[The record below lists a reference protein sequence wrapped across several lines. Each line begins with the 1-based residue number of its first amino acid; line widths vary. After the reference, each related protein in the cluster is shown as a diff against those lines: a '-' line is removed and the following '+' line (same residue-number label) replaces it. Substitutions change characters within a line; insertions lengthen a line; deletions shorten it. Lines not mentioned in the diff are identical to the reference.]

1 MKTPAK
7 EFGFGIWNVRT
18 MLRPQLIKRIPQYR
32 STTYMSRLHRRPDGK
47 GKQ

>member
-7 EFGFGIWNVRT
+7 EFGIWNVRT
-18 MLRPQLIKRIPQYR
+18 TLRPQLIKEYHNSKVQH
-32 STTYMSRLHRRPDGK
+32 TCMSLLYGRPDGK